1 MLSVFISGLSRQ
13 SGKTL
18 VIAGLAGTMQSLNYS
33 TGVYKPIQTGAKSLN
48 GFLQSQDLALIKRID
63 SNINTYSSYV
73 FLSENCPLVS
83 AYVANNTKID
93 LNDIYN
99 DFQSC
104 MQMTECRLVE
114 GANSISS
121 PVAEKMTEI
130 NIVKSLG
137 IPLILVINP
146 KQDKIGDVIAGVNYI
161 QSAKAKFLGFIV
173 NNYDK
178 ESENPEEKYYPQM
191 VKEYTGI
198 NVLGVLPHYENFE
211 SLTPDTLIADTL
223 NNVQLEEIMG
233 LKIAKL
239 NY

>member
-83 AYVANNTKID
+83 AYEANNTKID

-99 DFQSC
+99 DFQFC
-104 MQMTECRLVE
+104 MQMAECRLVE

-146 KQDKIGDVIAGVNYI
+146 KQDKIGDVIAGVNFI
-161 QSAKAKFLGFIV
+161 LSSKVKFLGFIV

>member
-83 AYVANNTKID
+83 AYEANNTKID

-104 MQMTECRLVE
+104 MQMVECRLVE

-146 KQDKIGDVIAGVNYI
+146 KQDKIGDVIAGVSFI
-161 QSAKAKFLGFIV
+161 LSSKVKFLGFIV

>member
-83 AYVANNTKID
+83 AYEANNTKID

-104 MQMTECRLVE
+104 MHMTECRLVE

-146 KQDKIGDVIAGVNYI
+146 KHDKIGDVIAGVNFI
-161 QSAKAKFLGFIV
+161 LSSKVKFLGFIV

>member
-83 AYVANNTKID
+83 AYEANNTKID

-104 MQMTECRLVE
+104 MQMVECRLVE

-146 KQDKIGDVIAGVNYI
+146 KQDKIGDVIAVVNFI
-161 QSAKAKFLGFIV
+161 LSSKVKFLGFIV

>member
-1 MLSVFISGLSRQ
+1 
-13 SGKTL
+13 
-18 VIAGLAGTMQSLNYS
+18 
-33 TGVYKPIQTGAKSLN
+33 
-48 GFLQSQDLALIKRID
+48 
-63 SNINTYSSYV
+63 
-73 FLSENCPLVS
+73 
-83 AYVANNTKID
+83 
-93 LNDIYN
+93 
-99 DFQSC
+99 

-146 KQDKIGDVIAGVNYI
+146 KQDKIGDVIAGVNFI
-161 QSAKAKFLGFIV
+161 LSSKVKFLGFIV
-173 NNYDK
+173 NSYDK

-191 VKEYTGI
+191 IKEYTGR
-198 NVLGVLPHYENFE
+198 NVLGILPHYENFE

-223 NNVQLEEIMG
+223 NNVQPEEIMG

>member
-1 MLSVFISGLSRQ
+1 MF
-13 SGKTL
+13 
-18 VIAGLAGTMQSLNYS
+18 
-33 TGVYKPIQTGAKSLN
+33 
-48 GFLQSQDLALIKRID
+48 
-63 SNINTYSSYV
+63 

-83 AYVANNTKID
+83 AYEANNTKID

-146 KQDKIGDVIAGVNYI
+146 KQDKIGDVIAGVNFI
-161 QSAKAKFLGFIV
+161 LSSKVKFLGFIV

-198 NVLGVLPHYENFE
+198 SVLGVLPHYENFE